1 MAFSFVGKGLGMV
14 AAVVPLGVVTPAAI
28 LGGGGGGGGGGGV
41 VVETFRLTTET
52 GKQLKTE
59 TGDFLARHFNSLAT
73 EAGDS
78 IVTETGE
85 LLEV

>member
-1 MAFSFVGKGLGMV
+1 MAAGFVGKGLGFM
-14 AAVVPLGVVTPAAI
+14 AAVVPLGVVTPPAFFDV
-28 LGGGGGGGGGGGV
+28 GN
-41 VVETFRLTTET
+41 TFRLTSET
-52 GKQLKTE
+52 GETLKTE

>member
-1 MAFSFVGKGLGMV
+1 MAVGFVGKGLGFM
-14 AAVVPLGVVTPAAI
+14 AAVVPLGVVTPPAFFAA
-28 LGGGGGGGGGGGV
+28 GN
-41 VVETFRLTTET
+41 TFRLTAET
-52 GKQLKTE
+52 GEKLKTE

>member
-1 MAFSFVGKGLGMV
+1 MAVGFVGKGLGFM

-28 LGGGGGGGGGGGV
+28 LGGGV
-41 VVETFRLTTET
+41 AVETFRLTSET
-52 GKQLKTE
+52 GETLKTE
-59 TGDFLARHFNSLAT
+59 TGDFIARHFNSLAS

-78 IVTETGE
+78 IVTEAGE

>member
-1 MAFSFVGKGLGMV
+1 MAIGFVGKGLGFM
-14 AAVVPLGVVTPAAI
+14 AAVVPLGVVTPPAFFAA
-28 LGGGGGGGGGGGV
+28 GD
-41 VVETFRLTTET
+41 TYRLTTET
-52 GKQLKTE
+52 GDTLKTE
-59 TGDFLARHFNSLAT
+59 TGDYIERHFYTLAT

>member
-1 MAFSFVGKGLGMV
+1 MAVGFVGKGLGFM
-14 AAVVPLGVVTPAAI
+14 AAVVPLGVVTPPAI
-28 LGGGGGGGGGGGV
+28 LGSGGGV
-41 VVETFRLTTET
+41 VFETFRMTTET
-52 GKQLKTE
+52 GDTLKTE

-78 IVTETGE
+78 IVTETGN

>member
-1 MAFSFVGKGLGMV
+1 MAVGFVGKGLGFM
-14 AAVVPLGVVTPAAI
+14 AAVVPLGVVTPQAI
-28 LGGGGGGGGGGGV
+28 LGGGAV
-41 VVETFRLTTET
+41 VATFRLTAET
-52 GKQLKTE
+52 GDTLKTE

>member
-1 MAFSFVGKGLGMV
+1 MAVGFVGKGLGFM
-14 AAVVPLGVVTPAAI
+14 AAVVPLGVVTPPAFFAA
-28 LGGGGGGGGGGGV
+28 GN
-41 VVETFRLTTET
+41 TFRLTAET
-52 GKQLKTE
+52 GETLKTE
-59 TGDFLARHFNSLAT
+59 AGEFLARHFNSLAT